1 MKQNKPKDASTVNV
15 NGLFERRLRPAFEK
29 KVPSMAE
36 ISTIKSI

>member
-29 KVPSMAE
+29 KSP
-36 ISTIKSI
+36 IYGRNLNH